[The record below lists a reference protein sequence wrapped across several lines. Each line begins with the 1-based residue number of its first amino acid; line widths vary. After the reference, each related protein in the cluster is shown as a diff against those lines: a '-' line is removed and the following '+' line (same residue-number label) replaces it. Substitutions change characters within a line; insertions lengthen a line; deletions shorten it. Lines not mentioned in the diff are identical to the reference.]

1 MTQNFSYHTKEVSTS
16 GETAAYALI
25 SVAQAGGIA
34 RWLILFNM
42 KAILLTSSM
51 TKIHQSELMFVFYL
65 YFKPTKYMNLFNQLV
80 VELRYYF
87 MSTKGNTETH

>member
-1 MTQNFSYHTKEVSTS
+1 
-16 GETAAYALI
+16 
-25 SVAQAGGIA
+25 
-34 RWLILFNM
+34 M

-51 TKIHQSELMFVFYL
+51 TKIHQLELMFVFYL

-87 MSTKGNTETH
+87 MSTPGNTETKVKPLEMATSSVSDSNVILVTASKAFFPRDNIM